1 MPRRDGT
8 GPMGMDALTGR
19 GFGTRKNNF
28 IYGRE
33 NCYGLGLGYGL
44 GRCRYGYETNRD
56 LLQKEKEILQFKLKA
71 IEKQIDEQ

>member
-8 GPMGMDALTGR
+8 GPMGMGAMTKR
-19 GFGTRKNNF
+19 GFGTRKNNY

-33 NCYGLGLGYGL
+33 NCYGLGLGSGF
-44 GRCRYGYETNRD
+44 RCRNVNESNKE
-56 LLQKEKEILQFKLKA
+56 LLQKEKEILQIKLKA